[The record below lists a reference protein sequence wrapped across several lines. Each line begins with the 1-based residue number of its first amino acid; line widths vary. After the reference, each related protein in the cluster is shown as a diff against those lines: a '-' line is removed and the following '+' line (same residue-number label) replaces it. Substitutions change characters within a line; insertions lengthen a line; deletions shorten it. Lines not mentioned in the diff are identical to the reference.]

1 MYSPHD
7 ETNNETR
14 EAKLKNSR
22 LKKVPIN
29 FNTRFLKIYFNYIE
43 NLLPLVSMNMI
54 KDLLG

>member
-29 FNTRFLKIYFNYIE
+29 FNIRFLKIYFNYIE